1 MAAFAATQPP
11 EQTPASGTLDLSFT
25 GADLPQPP
33 FPPATSLYPSPWVKL
48 IAAIAALA
56 AIALGLDNLRLR
68 NQLTVAT
75 QASEAIARNS
85 TPNPLI
91 PSLASILQR
100 PKSRLVAL
108 QNADASL
115 SGTLLFTP
123 GQWQEVVVAFG
134 NLPPLPP
141 DQVYRMWLEM
151 ANGEVLPCG
160 EFQPDA
166 TGQVF
171 LKLTPPKTPQKGVK
185 ATGIF
190 VTIDARQAPLQP
202 TANRLLSGTI

>member
-1 MAAFAATQPP
+1 M
-11 EQTPASGTLDLSFT
+11 
-25 GADLPQPP
+25 
-33 FPPATSLYPSPWVKL
+33 KL

-134 NLPPLPP
+134 NLPPCLRIRSIACGWRWPMVRCCP
-141 DQVYRMWLEM
+141 AASFSRMRRDKS
-151 ANGEVLPCG
+151 
-160 EFQPDA
+160 F
-166 TGQVF
+166 
-171 LKLTPPKTPQKGVK
+171 
-185 ATGIF
+185 
-190 VTIDARQAPLQP
+190 
-202 TANRLLSGTI
+202 